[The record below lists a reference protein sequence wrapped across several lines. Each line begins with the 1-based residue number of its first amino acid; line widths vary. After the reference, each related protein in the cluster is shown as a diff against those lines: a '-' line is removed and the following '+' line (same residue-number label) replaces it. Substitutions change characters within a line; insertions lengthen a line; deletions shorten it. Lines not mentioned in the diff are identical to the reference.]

1 MPNFDL
7 MEPTMTRIFVKLG
20 GSLLTDKTARYTAR
34 HDVLTRLAREVA
46 TARQSRPDLQLVLAH
61 GSGSY
66 GHVAARE
73 TGYDRERGHRDVLA
87 YACVGAAA
95 AMLNA
100 LVRAALLACDVP
112 AVSLPPSASA
122 FVEAGRIV
130 QMAWEPFTRILAW
143 GGVPLTYGDVA
154 LTATGGT
161 IVSTET
167 VLMALAEHVL
177 PARLI
182 LLTDVPGVF
191 AHPPTNES
199 QPPLLEEI
207 TPATWPHQREGVRGA
222 RGTDVTGGM
231 VRKVEQM
238 LALVERFPEV
248 EVLIASGRT
257 PGLLA
262 RALQGEAV
270 EGTRITWG

>member
-1 MPNFDL
+1 
-7 MEPTMTRIFVKLG
+7 MTRIFVKLG

-34 HDVLTRLAREVA
+34 HDVLARLAREIA
-46 TARQSRPDLQLVLAH
+46 AARQARPDLQLVLAH

-73 TGYDRERGHRDVLA
+73 TGYDRERGHPNVLA
-87 YACVGAAA
+87 YARVAAA
-95 AMLNA
+95 AATLNS

-130 QMAWEPFTRILAW
+130 RFAWEPFERLLAW

-154 LTATGGT
+154 LSDAGGT

-167 VLMALAEHVL
+167 VLLALAEHL
-177 PARLI
+177 PPSRLI

-191 AHPPTNES
+191 AAPPTGKTL
-199 QPPLLEEI
+199 PPLLEQI
-207 TPATWPHQREGVRGA
+207 TPATWPHQRGGVQGA

-238 LALVERFPEV
+238 LALVQRAPDV
-248 EVLIASGRT
+248 EVLIASGQT
-257 PGLLA
+257 PGLLQ
-262 RALQGEAV
+262 RALQGEPV
-270 EGTRITWG
+270 EGTRITRG

>member
-1 MPNFDL
+1 MN
-7 MEPTMTRIFVKLG
+7 RIFVKLG
-20 GSLLTDKTARYTAR
+20 GSLLTDKTARYAAR
-34 HDVLTRLAREVA
+34 HDVLARLAREIA
-46 TARQSRPDLQLVLAH
+46 AARHANPDMELVLAH

-87 YACVGAAA
+87 YARVAAA
-95 AMLNA
+95 AATLNS
-100 LVRAALLACDVP
+100 LVRAALLACDIP

-122 FVEAGRIV
+122 LVEGGRLV
-130 QMAWEPFTRILAW
+130 RMAWDPFARILAW

-154 LTATGGT
+154 LTETGGT

-167 VLMALAEHVL
+167 VLLALAEQL
-177 PARLI
+177 PPTRLL

-191 AHPPTNES
+191 AHPPTGDTT
-199 QPPLLEEI
+199 PPLLERI
-207 TPATWPHQREGVRGA
+207 TPATWPEQRAGVQGA

-238 LALVERFPEV
+238 LALVERMPQV
-248 EVLIASGRT
+248 EVIIASGQT
-257 PGLLA
+257 PDLLQ
-262 RALQGEAV
+262 RALLGEDV
-270 EGTRITWG
+270 PGTRIVRA